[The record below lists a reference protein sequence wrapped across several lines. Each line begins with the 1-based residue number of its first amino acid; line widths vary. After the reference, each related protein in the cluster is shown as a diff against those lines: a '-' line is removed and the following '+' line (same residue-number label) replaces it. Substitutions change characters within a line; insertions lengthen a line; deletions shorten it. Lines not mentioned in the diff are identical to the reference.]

1 MIILKS
7 KAALLYL
14 QAAKQMARE
23 ENNTHFQ
30 LFGRMAAVI
39 SDNCTYSHGNTPK
52 NEPLQTCVRVNTRE
66 TGLMHQHD
74 IL

>member
-23 ENNTHFQ
+23 ENKTHFQ
-30 LFGRMAAVI
+30 LFGRMAAVH

-52 NEPLQTCVRVNTRE
+52 NEPLQTLCQGERE
-66 TGLMHQHD
+66 RNGSYAPA
-74 IL
+74 